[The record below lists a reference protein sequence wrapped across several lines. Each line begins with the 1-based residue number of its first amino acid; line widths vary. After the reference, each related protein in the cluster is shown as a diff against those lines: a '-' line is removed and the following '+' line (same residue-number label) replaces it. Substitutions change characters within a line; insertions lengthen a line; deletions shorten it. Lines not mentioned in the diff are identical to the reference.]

1 MPQPQPVP
9 GPGPGPGPSESA
21 SVAAA
26 EVGRRPPSTPPRSP
40 GPIGRRL
47 RRDGRLAQVYDGE
60 VLPAWTGR
68 FGEMLLQRTPKLGQ
82 RGTVLDVLCGTGSVT
97 AALSRR
103 PGREGL
109 RVVAI
114 DWAPSLLDVARRKVG
129 DAAGR
134 RVFFRSEMD
143 EGRLPFD
150 SDVYDL
156 VVSNLGLLEVPEPRR
171 LLGEMA
177 RVAKPG
183 ASVLCTLPMR
193 GSFAEVEALLEEVLR
208 EAQLGEALGR
218 LREHR
223 AWLPSAAEARSWL
236 IEAGLVDVRVDCE
249 PYSLLFGGG
258 QEILGAAVVEYGPL
272 PLWRE
277 VVGGP
282 GKAPGRDEAVDAVM
296 DRLRQRI
303 DERTWQGPASVSP
316 VSFIPFEVTV
326 RAGCLLGRKPLAP
339 PSSPSGP
346 SGPPGPPGGEEVELH
361 TGEIDIMTLGR
372 MSQK

>member
-1 MPQPQPVP
+1 
-9 GPGPGPGPSESA
+9 
-21 SVAAA
+21 
-26 EVGRRPPSTPPRSP
+26 
-40 GPIGRRL
+40 
-47 RRDGRLAQVYDGE
+47 
-60 VLPAWTGR
+60 
-68 FGEMLLQRTPKLGQ
+68 MLLLRTPKLGQ

-97 AALSRR
+97 AALIRR
-103 PGREGL
+103 PGKEGL

-114 DWAPSLLDVARRKVG
+114 DWAPGLLDVARRKIG

-171 LLGEMA
+171 LLSEMA

-183 ASVLCTLPMR
+183 AAVLCTLPMR
-193 GSFAEVEALLEEVLR
+193 GSFTEVEALLEEVLR
-208 EAQLGEALGR
+208 EAQLSDAVGR

-223 AWLPSAAEARSWL
+223 SWLPSATEARSWL
-236 IEAGLVDVRVDCE
+236 AEAGLTEVRVDCE

-258 QEILGAAVVEYGPL
+258 QELLGAAVVEYGPL

-277 VVGGP
+277 VIGGP
-282 GKAPGRDEAVDAVM
+282 GKAPGRDELIEGILE
-296 DRLRQRI
+296 RLRQRV
-303 DERTWQGPASVSP
+303 DERTRQGAG
-316 VSFIPFEVTV
+316 FAPFEVTV
-326 RAGCLLGRKPLAP
+326 RAGCLVGRKPLTP
-339 PSSPSGP
+339 PP